1 MPKYPIFVKK
11 YKTANLNFGA
21 KISRFFSYFEP
32 EFFGIKFNPLFL
44 ALKLKKNLFYI
55 WRQKYKLS
63 SIFDA
68 KNHNFRILGKNGKNQ
83 EFIFFCIFGTKSKK
97 KIEFLDGNCSFSI
110 VLSNRKLSI
119 LAKCI
124 WCSSVYCCP
133 TDDNPIEMIT
143 IESFPPPAWGS
154 FCRPPP
160 TLPIFL
166 KKCGAAAAWKIENR
180 ILIVIWEKS
189 NRKCIWPYG

>member
-1 MPKYPIFVKK
+1 M
-11 YKTANLNFGA
+11 
-21 KISRFFSYFEP
+21 E
-32 EFFGIKFNPLFL
+32 
-44 ALKLKKNLFYI
+44 LK
-55 WRQKYKLS
+55 S
-63 SIFDA
+63 
-68 KNHNFRILGKNGKNQ
+68 
-83 EFIFFCIFGTKSKK
+83 K
-97 KIEFLDGNCSFSI
+97 KIEFLDGNCTFSI

-166 KKCGAAAAWKIENR
+166 KKCGAAAWKIENR

-189 NRKCIWPYG
+189 NRKCIWPYGIDRHVLGMIYLWKMGCNEKTKFSSCLWNAYLKNSCGKIFYFRRKNIIRCFWNYF